1 MSNQLPIKAHYAALA
16 MLALADQHSSG
27 DPLPARVIAEQ
38 QGIPC
43 QFLTQILQ
51 QLRSAG
57 LVSST
62 RGASGG
68 FVLERA
74 PSRITLADVVD
85 VICPSPGS
93 EPEFRAGDS
102 LSDTLQ
108 SVWDE
113 LQSKQ
118 RQILEGLSLSD
129 LLERHRKDDVMF
141 YI

>member
-16 MLALADQHSSG
+16 MLALAEQHSRG
-27 DPLPARVIAEQ
+27 EPLPARVIAEQ
-38 QGIPC
+38 QRIPS

-62 RGASGG
+62 RGANGG
-68 FVLERA
+68 FVLESA
-74 PSRITLADVVD
+74 PQRITLADIVD
-85 VICPSPGS
+85 VICPKQGCET
-93 EPEFRAGDS
+93 EPRENES
-102 LSDTLQ
+102 LGDTLQ

-113 LQSKQ
+113 LQAKQ
-118 RQILEGLSLSD
+118 REILEGVSLSD
-129 LLERHRKDDVMF
+129 LLERHRQDDVMF